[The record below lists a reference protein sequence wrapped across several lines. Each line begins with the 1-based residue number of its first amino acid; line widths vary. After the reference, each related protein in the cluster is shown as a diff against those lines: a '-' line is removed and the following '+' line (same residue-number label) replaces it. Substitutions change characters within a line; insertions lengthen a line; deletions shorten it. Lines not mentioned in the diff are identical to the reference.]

1 MIYLY
6 RANNG
11 KTNIMLEKQK
21 GNKSELRLQS
31 NGFIIPLLRCSNTK
45 LGIIFSNIT
54 GKITNQTIRLEEN
67 DTREIVYNIL
77 KDEFEPYKPSSM
89 MNYKVYTIL
98 EDNGFVTIN
107 FEVVYY
113 LWKKVLNEES
123 QHDTYQD
130 IITDAKVYTYSLSPL
145 EYLKLLILVNIGTES
160 EALKMWE
167 AYEKYMIIDDD
178 DLK

>member
-113 LWKKVLNEES
+113 LWKK
-123 QHDTYQD
+123 
-130 IITDAKVYTYSLSPL
+130 
-145 EYLKLLILVNIGTES
+145 EY
-160 EALKMWE
+160 
-167 AYEKYMIIDDD
+167 
-178 DLK
+178 